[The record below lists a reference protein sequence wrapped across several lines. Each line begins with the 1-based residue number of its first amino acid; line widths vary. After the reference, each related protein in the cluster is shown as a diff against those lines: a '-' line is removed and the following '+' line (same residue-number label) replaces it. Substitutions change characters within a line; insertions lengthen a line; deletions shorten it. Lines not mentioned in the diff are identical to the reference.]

1 MKPSRQKASDLYEKL
16 TNKGDGLSYQ
26 ALLEYILND
35 YLDGQTAFE
44 ALQAAQKEFFYDDV
58 EVYRSKDLDWDDDD
72 YDDEGDDD

>member
-1 MKPSRQKASDLYEKL
+1 MKPNRQKASELYEKL
-16 TNKGDGLSYQ
+16 TNLGDGLSYQ

-35 YLDGQTAFE
+35 YMDGQQALD